1 LGFIKNKNTD
11 LTDNELIEYYRRSGD
26 MNHLSDLYQRYM
38 DLVYG
43 VCLQYLKQPEDAQD
57 AVINIFEEL
66 VEKLKKHQIEFF
78 KAWLYQVSKNH
89 CLMILRKKKIY
100 FVSTDDENVQIGEEM
115 HLDDVLNKECQLSSL
130 QSCIEEL
137 SVEQKQS
144 VELFYLQNKCY
155 KEIAIITQM
164 PENKIKSYI
173 QNGRRNLKICM
184 DKKSTEILH

>member
-1 LGFIKNKNTD
+1 
-11 LTDNELIEYYRRSGD
+11 

-100 FVSTDDENVQIGEEM
+100 FVSTEDENVQIGEEM
-115 HLDDVLNKECQLSSL
+115 HLEDVLNKESQLSAL
-130 QSCIEEL
+130 QSCIDEL
-137 SVEQKQS
+137 SEEQKQS

-184 DKKSTEILH
+184 DKKSTEIFQ

>member
-1 LGFIKNKNTD
+1 MGFIKNKITD
-11 LTDNELIEYYRRSGD
+11 LTDNELIEYYRHSGD

-100 FVSTDDENVQIGEEM
+100 FVSTEDENVQIGEEM
-115 HLDDVLNKECQLSSL
+115 HLEDVLNKESQLSAL
-130 QSCIEEL
+130 QSCIDEL
-137 SVEQKQS
+137 SEEQKQS

-184 DKKSTEILH
+184 DKKSTEIFQ